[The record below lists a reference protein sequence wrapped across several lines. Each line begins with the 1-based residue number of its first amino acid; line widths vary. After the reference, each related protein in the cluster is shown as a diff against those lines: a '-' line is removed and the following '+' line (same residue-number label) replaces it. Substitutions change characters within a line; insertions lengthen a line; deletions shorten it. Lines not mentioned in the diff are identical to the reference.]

1 MVATDDPFNL
11 QRFIDAQAL
20 TYGDA
25 LREIKGGAKQS
36 HWMWFV
42 FPQLKGLGRSST
54 AQFYGI
60 VSLEEAKAY
69 LAHPVLGDRLREIT
83 RAALNANAVSLSAL
97 FGAPDNMKFVSSMTL
112 FDAASGPLDNVFAQA
127 LEQWCGGERDLATL
141 DLLAVPRSE

>member
-1 MVATDDPFNL
+1 MVTKDDPFNL
-11 QRFIDAQAL
+11 QRFIDARAS

-60 VSLEEAKAY
+60 VSLEEAKGY

-83 RAALNANAVSLSAL
+83 RAALHANAASLSAL
-97 FGAPDNMKFVSSMTL
+97 FGAPDDMKFRSSMTL
-112 FDAASGPLDNVFAQA
+112 FNKASGEPDNVFAQA
-127 LEQWCGGERDLATL
+127 LERWCGGERDRATL
-141 DLLAVPRSE
+141 DLLAVP